1 MAEAFCQKY
10 SKNFEVKIAGYSH
23 GYWEWKNLDSTQ
35 HVKFCMDESGINVR
49 NKISKKITLE
59 LLNWED

>member
-23 GYWEWKNLDSTQ
+23 GYWE
-35 HVKFCMDESGINVR
+35 
-49 NKISKKITLE
+49 
-59 LLNWED
+59 